1 MGYRSEVKPILDRA
15 GKALQEKDPVTYW
28 NEIDKAV
35 FLTGFRTTA
44 DAEDLTDRFDRALR
58 RKYDAL

>member
-44 DAEDLTDRFDRALR
+44 DAESLTDKFDHFLR
-58 RKYDAL
+58 GKYDKV